1 MWPDDRPLADEAD
14 RPQRSAAKRD
24 GAEGGVTWAE
34 MDAAT
39 HEHGLAL
46 PGGVVSS
53 TGIAGLTLGG
63 GLGWTQGRVGLTADN
78 LLGAEVVTA
87 DGSVV
92 VASEDDHADLFWA
105 LRGGGGNFGVVTRFT
120 YRAHPLTTVLGGL
133 IAYPA
138 DEAAQVLDTYRAVT
152 AGARR
157 GFESLTAHP
166 RRWHRQGC

>member
-39 HEHGLAL
+39 HEHGLAV

-105 LRGGGGNFGVVTRFT
+105 LRGGGGTSVSS
-120 YRAHPLTTVLGGL
+120 
-133 IAYPA
+133 PA
-138 DEAAQVLDTYRAVT
+138 SPTGRTLLRPCSEV
-152 AGARR
+152 
-157 GFESLTAHP
+157 
-166 RRWHRQGC
+166 